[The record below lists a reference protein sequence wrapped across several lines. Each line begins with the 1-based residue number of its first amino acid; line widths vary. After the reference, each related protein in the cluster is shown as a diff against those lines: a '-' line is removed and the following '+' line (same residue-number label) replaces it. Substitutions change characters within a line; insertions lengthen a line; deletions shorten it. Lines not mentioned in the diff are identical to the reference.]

1 MIKTLKD
8 TTSAQIQNALIEV
21 RQSLGMTSSTVFT
34 LIAVAGADDYDE
46 TFDACVEAGREHPS
60 RIILVGDGSS
70 RSTRLDAELHLGES
84 MPGELI
90 ALRFHGELSQHKGST
105 LLPLLLPDS
114 PVIAW
119 WAGAAPEA
127 PAEDEIG
134 KLAKRR
140 ITDAMG
146 SADPLATL
154 RARAA
159 SLRPGDIDMTWTR
172 LTAWRALLA
181 AALDQHTDTVT
192 HACVEAAANNAGGLL
207 LAGWLRSRLDAPVD
221 FVVSEGPGVTAVTM
235 ATASGDVSVARTDG
249 KMASFSLPD
258 RPTRK
263 VALRRREV
271 SALLAEELRRLD
283 NDPVFSAAME
293 SLVTDFAHAGNGT
306 KEQA

>member
-8 TTSAQIQNALIEV
+8 TTSAQIQSALIRV
-21 RQSLGMTSSTVFT
+21 RETLGMTSSTVFT
-34 LIAVAGADDYDE
+34 LIVVADPHDYDE
-46 TFDACVEAGREHPS
+46 VFDACVEAGREHPS
-60 RIILVGDGSS
+60 RIILVSDGSS
-70 RSTRLDAELHLGES
+70 RSTRLDAELHLGEA

-90 ALRFHGELSQHKGST
+90 ALRFHGELSEHKGST

-119 WAGAAPEA
+119 WTGSAPEV

-134 KLAKRR
+134 RLAKRR

-146 SADPLATL
+146 APDPLAAL
-154 RARAA
+154 KARAA
-159 SLRPGDIDMTWTR
+159 SLHAGDIDMTWTR

-181 AALDQHTDTVT
+181 AALDQHTDKVT

-207 LAGWLRSRLDAPVD
+207 LAGWLCDRLAVPVD
-221 FVVSEGPGVTAVTM
+221 FVVSDGPGITRVTM
-235 ATASGDVSVARTDG
+235 ATATGDVEVARKDG
-249 KMASFSLPD
+249 RMARFALPG
-258 RPTRK
+258 RPPRQ

-283 NDPVFSAAME
+283 NDVVFTAAMG
-293 SLVTDFAHAGNGT
+293 SLVTHFADAGNGT
-306 KEQA
+306 KER